1 MDPNDLS
8 ADQLETVELGD
19 YLRVIR
25 ERKWI
30 IILAVAVVVA
40 AALAVSLLTTPKYR
54 ASSQLLYKV
63 SNLDV
68 TLFGS
73 RAFEVRDQNRELQ
86 TGAGMVRL
94 NVVAEAVA
102 DALGSTR
109 TVEQLLAMVEVRP
122 DAQTN
127 FINVTATSIYPDEA
141 ADIANTFAQ
150 KFVEFRRDAD
160 RTAVAE
166 ARDLV
171 RTEIDSLSPTEAAS
185 PYGTQL
191 RDKLQDLEI
200 LVSMQTG
207 GYEIVQEATVPT
219 SPFTPQ
225 PIRNG
230 VLALAVGLVLGMGL
244 AFLLEYLDRRI
255 KDDDAMAREYGVPVL
270 AQIPMVGKKWVL
282 GGDERSTR
290 PIGFMSAQ
298 SPILEA
304 FRTLRSN
311 LHYFGVDRPIH
322 TLMITSALPQEGKT
336 VTSVNL
342 GLSLALSG
350 SKVII
355 VEADLRRPQLH
366 KYLEIDN
373 QVGVSNVLAGTHT
386 FAEAMQLVR
395 VDDFVP
401 SESRRSGRGGAAPSL
416 LMQKNLYCLTSGP
429 LPPNPAELLG
439 SAKMAELLATA
450 AEAADYVIVDT
461 PPLLLVSD
469 GLAISGL
476 VDGVVLA
483 SRMDFS
489 TVDEARQVRQALA
502 HVSARTIGVVATG
515 VPRSKAYYSRYGDY
529 AGGFT
534 SA

>member
-30 IILAVAVVVA
+30 IILAVAVVVV

-73 RAFEVRDQNRELQ
+73 PAFQVRDQSRELQ

-94 NVVAEAVA
+94 NVVAQAVA
-102 DALGSTR
+102 DELGSTR

-127 FINVTATSIYPDEA
+127 FINVTATSIYSDEA
-141 ADIANTFAQ
+141 ADIANTFAR

-171 RTEIDSLSPTEAAS
+171 RNEIDSLTPTEAAS

-230 VLALAVGLVLGMGL
+230 VLALAVGLVLG
-244 AFLLEYLDRRI
+244 
-255 KDDDAMAREYGVPVL
+255 
-270 AQIPMVGKKWVL
+270 
-282 GGDERSTR
+282 
-290 PIGFMSAQ
+290 
-298 SPILEA
+298 
-304 FRTLRSN
+304 
-311 LHYFGVDRPIH
+311 
-322 TLMITSALPQEGKT
+322 
-336 VTSVNL
+336 
-342 GLSLALSG
+342 LSL
-350 SKVII
+350 IHI
-355 VEADLRRPQLH
+355 
-366 KYLEIDN
+366 
-373 QVGVSNVLAGTHT
+373 
-386 FAEAMQLVR
+386 
-395 VDDFVP
+395 
-401 SESRRSGRGGAAPSL
+401 
-416 LMQKNLYCLTSGP
+416 
-429 LPPNPAELLG
+429 
-439 SAKMAELLATA
+439 
-450 AEAADYVIVDT
+450 
-461 PPLLLVSD
+461 
-469 GLAISGL
+469 
-476 VDGVVLA
+476 
-483 SRMDFS
+483 
-489 TVDEARQVRQALA
+489 
-502 HVSARTIGVVATG
+502 
-515 VPRSKAYYSRYGDY
+515 
-529 AGGFT
+529 
-534 SA
+534 